1 MLWLTGE
8 ESRRAT
14 EIEGKLFARR
24 MSVRRAKQTR
34 HGFRERNVTDHIMT
48 DLHLFWVGTCGH
60 SPSPWFCLSLQCC
73 RILVKRS
80 SPGTVG
86 RSLQLD
92 LDDLDSGPKSGY
104 PYTRMV
110 RYYIMH
116 KLVPMVRRCHPP
128 SLGSLRMDENGIDS
142 KRSKQLPVKAQDQ
155 PWRNVG
161 RGAVNRYLPYL

>member
-1 MLWLTGE
+1 MLRLMTSRSLPMSERGSPLPYPCLRSASKSLFVSSSGTYCSEDRLATGQSGRICLAKAQSWELLWNLVQCMLWLTGE

-60 SPSPWFCLSLQCC
+60 SPSPWFSLSLQCC

-86 RSLQLD
+86 RSL
-92 LDDLDSGPKSGY
+92 
-104 PYTRMV
+104 
-110 RYYIMH
+110 
-116 KLVPMVRRCHPP
+116 
-128 SLGSLRMDENGIDS
+128 
-142 KRSKQLPVKAQDQ
+142 
-155 PWRNVG
+155 
-161 RGAVNRYLPYL
+161 

>member
-60 SPSPWFCLSLQCC
+60 SPSLWFCLSLQCC

-110 RYYIMH
+110 DTILCINWFRWCVGATHLHWEAFEWM
-116 KLVPMVRRCHPP
+116 KTVLTASEANSSLSRRRINPGEMWEEEP
-128 SLGSLRMDENGIDS
+128 
-142 KRSKQLPVKAQDQ
+142 
-155 PWRNVG
+155 
-161 RGAVNRYLPYL
+161 